1 MVDKQNRVRE
11 TTQVMYQVEKLVQ
24 RSKDTYQ
31 DNVVSMYE
39 VVERDLTLEQAK
51 EKVRGKKDLRI
62 VDSRTGKEVN

>member
-11 TTQVMYQVEKLVQ
+11 TTQVMYRVEKLVQ

-39 VVERDLTLEQAK
+39 VVERDLTLEQAR